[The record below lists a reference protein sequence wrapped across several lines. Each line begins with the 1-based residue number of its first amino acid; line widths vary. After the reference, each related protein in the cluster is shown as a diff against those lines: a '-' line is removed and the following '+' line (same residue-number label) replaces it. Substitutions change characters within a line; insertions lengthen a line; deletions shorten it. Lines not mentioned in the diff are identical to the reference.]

1 MMAFRIEMF
10 PNSEE
15 TSEFIDNFFHEYYY
29 SLSAECDDGTIIISN
44 IDHYREISEKLE
56 LWKQAVYTLGG
67 GTINLIR
74 YYDKLIELPDDEEDI
89 DESQLGV
96 VEATFYVYDD
106 ESQDGVVLEVIK

>member
-1 MMAFRIEMF
+1 MMAFTVETF

-29 SLSAECDDGTIIISN
+29 SLSAECDDGTIIMSN

-56 LWKQAVYTLGG
+56 LWKQAVYVLGG
-67 GTINLIR
+67 GTISLVR
-74 YYDKLIELPDDEEDI
+74 YYDKLVELPDDEEDL

-106 ESQDGVVLEVIK
+106 EAPDDVIVEITK